1 MKKQSGKF
9 EMKTM
14 LFTIILILGILCPAF
29 MVSDLDEKVKT
40 AYTMRLSGKVDE
52 AKALL
57 DEIIVKDSTNALAWY
72 ELARTQHHMML
83 GGGGFSPGDILATI
97 NKAVQYDNDN
107 VIFAYYKANICFLN
121 AYASQGNTNDYV
133 TQSCETFNKVL
144 KLNPDYKEAILSLVE
159 IYGLLPAE
167 MGGDK
172 VEAQKYAKS
181 LEELDKFYFA
191 RANSV
196 LLEEDTDKIAYW
208 ENILKDDPKSSKIN
222 EELGKTC
229 FLNGDI
235 EKGTKY
241 MKDAMT
247 IDPKNNLPQLNIARA
262 HVMMVMQ
269 SKGDKDTN
277 LKQARNA
284 FNKYIEIGY
293 DNVSSLKAYTLG
305 WEAKIK
311 GFQGDSEGAENLIAE
326 AKLLDPYFSKAFGVP
341 AGYLFTPPDE
351 VSSYFSSFFSPF

>member
-1 MKKQSGKF
+1 MKKLSRKF

-14 LFTIILILGILCPAF
+14 LFTTILILGILCPAF
-29 MVSDLDEKVKT
+29 VVSDLDEKVKT
-40 AYTMRLSGKVDE
+40 AYSMRLSGEVDE

-83 GGGGFSPGDILATI
+83 GGGGFSPQDILTSI
-97 NKAVQYDNDN
+97 SKAVQYDNDN
-107 VIFAYYKANICFLN
+107 VVFAYYKANICFLN
-121 AYASQGNTNDYV
+121 AYASQENTNDYV
-133 TQSCETFNKVL
+133 TQSCEAFRKVL
-144 KLNPDYKEAILSLVE
+144 KLNPHYKEAILSLVE

-167 MGGDK
+167 MGGDRA
-172 VEAQKYAKS
+172 EAQKYAAS
-181 LEELDKFYFA
+181 LEELDKYYFA

-196 LLEEDTDKIAYW
+196 LLEEDADKIAYW
-208 ENILKDDPKSSKIN
+208 QNVLKDDPNNVKMN

-235 EKGTKY
+235 EMGTKY
-241 MKDAMT
+241 MQNAMAL
-247 IDPKNNLPQLNIARA
+247 DPINNLPQLNIARA

-269 SKGDKDTN
+269 NKGDKDTN
-277 LKQARNA
+277 LEQASNA

-311 GFQGDSEGAENLIAE
+311 GFQGDSEAAENLIAE
-326 AKLLDPYFSKAFGVP
+326 AKSLDPYYSKAFGVP
-341 AGYLFTPPDE
+341 QAYLFSPPDE
-351 VSSYFSSFFSPF
+351 VSSNFSSFFSPF